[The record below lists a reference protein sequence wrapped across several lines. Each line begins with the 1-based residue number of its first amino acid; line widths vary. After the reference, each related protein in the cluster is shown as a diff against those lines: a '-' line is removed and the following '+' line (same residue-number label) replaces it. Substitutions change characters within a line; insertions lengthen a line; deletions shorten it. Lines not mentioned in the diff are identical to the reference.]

1 MVFSAIFALLVGA
14 GMIGQWLASFLSKN
28 IPELKTEP
36 IRIGFH
42 IAAEM
47 ATALLLLVSG
57 VMLLAGIPAG
67 KTVFLVAVGMMFY
80 TCIVSPGYFAQNGKW
95 AWLIMFSALIV
106 LGVVGVILI
115 A

>member
-1 MVFSAIFALLVGA
+1 MIFPAVFAILVGV
-14 GMIGQWLASFLSKN
+14 GIIGQWLALILSKG

-36 IRIGFH
+36 IRIRFH

-57 VMLLAGIPAG
+57 VLLLARSALGQ
-67 KTVFLVAVGMMFY
+67 TVFLVAVGMMFY
-80 TCIVSPGYFAQNGKW
+80 NCIVSPGYFAQQGKW

-106 LGVVGVILI
+106 LGVVGIILI
-115 A
+115 V